1 MISRRNCLKVISSGF
16 FAGKLSSFTWPQF
29 RGPGALGIVPD
40 NPGLPISWDSTEN
53 IVWKTDVP
61 GKGWSS
67 PVVWNERI
75 YLTSNIGPT
84 GKGEPPAG
92 FYEGGEF
99 QPITE
104 KTHHWMAY
112 GINFISGQIEWETE
126 LHRGIPK
133 TPRHRKNSYAS
144 ETPVTDGDHIY
155 VHFGDLATYCLDMTG
170 KVAWSVPWKPVET
183 RWGYGTASSPAL
195 HENQLYITNDNEGQ
209 SYTVAIDKQ
218 TGKEI
223 WKVDR
228 DEPTTW
234 STPFVWTHADRT
246 EIITAGRKK
255 IRSYD
260 PNGRLLWELSG
271 MSSLSIPTPFASD
284 GLLYVTSG
292 YHGSQERPIYA
303 IRPGASGDITLKSG
317 ETSNEYISWS
327 VPQGG
332 PYHPSPVV
340 YEGLHYTLL
349 DRGFLTCHD
358 ARTGK
363 QIYGKQRIAL
373 GSGNFT
379 SSPWAYKG
387 HIFCLSEAGDC
398 YVIEAGPNFK
408 VVEKNS
414 LGEMCMATP
423 AIADS
428 SLLIR
433 TYSNLYR
440 LSNRL

>member
-40 NPGLPISWDSTEN
+40 NPDLPISWDSTEN

-209 SYTVAIDKQ
+209 CYTVAIDKQ

-271 MSSLSIPTPFASD
+271 MSSLSIPTEDNSD
-284 GLLYVTSG
+284 
-292 YHGSQERPIYA
+292 A
-303 IRPGASGDITLKSG
+303 I
-317 ETSNEYISWS
+317 
-327 VPQGG
+327 
-332 PYHPSPVV
+332 
-340 YEGLHYTLL
+340 
-349 DRGFLTCHD
+349 
-358 ARTGK
+358 
-363 QIYGKQRIAL
+363 
-373 GSGNFT
+373 
-379 SSPWAYKG
+379 
-387 HIFCLSEAGDC
+387 
-398 YVIEAGPNFK
+398 
-408 VVEKNS
+408 
-414 LGEMCMATP
+414 
-423 AIADS
+423 
-428 SLLIR
+428 
-433 TYSNLYR
+433 
-440 LSNRL
+440 